1 MSFQKAHQI
10 SNELGEVIVQTVED
24 DLSST
29 GQLALTLPPQFK
41 SYRVL
46 ELGIVTTNAT
56 GSTGVDITFGNAAGG
71 AQFVG
76 DGTPVTFTI
85 AAEKGVTYSTA
96 SGAFA
101 FNAAGTGSV
110 DSDGV
115 PALEKGE
122 GIHFTVTG
130 VASAATTAVAF
141 ARLAPNIEYK
151 D

>member
-24 DLSST
+24 DLSGT

-56 GSTGVDITFGNAAGG
+56 GSSGVDITFGNAAGG
-71 AQFVG
+71 NQFVG
-76 DGTPVTFTI
+76 DPTPATFTI
-85 AAEKGVTYSTA
+85 AAKKGVTYSTT
-96 SGAFA
+96 GAFD

-115 PALEKGE
+115 PVLEKGE
-122 GIHFTVTG
+122 GVHFTVTG
-130 VASAATTAVAF
+130 VADAGTTAVAF

-151 D
+151 G